1 MKSRTFTIFLL
12 TEGVT
17 PEKALVNADALELIS
32 EATAIPSGSVLYLT
46 KNEVRDPWWKGYL
59 GLVKKLQQSY
69 PGGILFIPVGSRWFA
84 ATFGQSYHHLSASS
98 YEYDFGIRTALNAVD
113 RNSLR
118 STDAVNPETAKRE
131 RVQAPRESDF
141 SFFSFDGDSNVVL
154 KRISGKVQEQYQDL
168 FTNVTGC
175 DSIRITTKKTAS
187 ELVQFCQNLLGLYKK
202 TEAEKTFPEVFNI
215 RPEKNQEILDKLD
228 EALLKA
234 IKQKD
239 DSLILSYPDMVDYQ
253 DIKQIKFGSLPPADL
268 FTMES
273 FWKLLPESKLETLT
287 IAHVKKSYNVVVLN
301 QEGNSWKKTSPSLY
315 KCLIFECHHDGRL
328 YHFCEGKWYCVNQ
341 HFLENLKEYLNTF
354 FCVETMLP
362 ANTCSSEDKYNKRVI
377 ELHDKTVL
385 FDREDYY
392 PKGNTPIEL
401 CDLCQLGDDNS
412 VSLIHV
418 KVGVHSCRLSHL
430 FSQGYVGS
438 RELLSDSGAF
448 AHFKKIIDSS
458 ALKQEDKDKIISKV
472 KDRKN
477 LKVVY
482 AIITKKAKELK
493 SDALPLFSRINLQR
507 AIRSLISMGVEPSV
521 QLVPDDYRK
530 IKVSR
535 I

>member
-1 MKSRTFTIFLL
+1 
-12 TEGVT
+12 
-17 PEKALVNADALELIS
+17 
-32 EATAIPSGSVLYLT
+32 
-46 KNEVRDPWWKGYL
+46 
-59 GLVKKLQQSY
+59 
-69 PGGILFIPVGSRWFA
+69 
-84 ATFGQSYHHLSASS
+84 
-98 YEYDFGIRTALNAVD
+98 
-113 RNSLR
+113 
-118 STDAVNPETAKRE
+118 
-131 RVQAPRESDF
+131 
-141 SFFSFDGDSNVVL
+141 VL

-202 TEAEKTFPEVFNI
+202 TEAEKNFPEVFNI

-228 EALLKA
+228 EALLMA

-253 DIKQIKFGSLPPADL
+253 NIAKIKFGSLPSADL

-273 FWKLLPESKLETLT
+273 FWELLPESKLKSLT
-287 IAHVKKSYNVVVLN
+287 IAHIKNYYNVVVLN
-301 QEGNSWKKTSPSLY
+301 QDGNSLKKTSPSLY

-328 YHFCEGKWYCVNQ
+328 YHFCEGKWYSVNEN
-341 HFLENLKEYLNTF
+341 FLGNLRASLNTF
-354 FCVETMLP
+354 FCVETILP
-362 ANTCSSEDKYNKRVI
+362 ANTCSSEDKYNKKVI

-392 PKGNTPIEL
+392 PKGHTPIEL

-507 AIRSLISMGVEPSV
+507 AIRSLISMGVVPSV
-521 QLVPDDYRK
+521 QLVSDDYGK
-530 IKVSR
+530 NEVSR

>member
-1 MKSRTFTIFLL
+1 
-12 TEGVT
+12 
-17 PEKALVNADALELIS
+17 
-32 EATAIPSGSVLYLT
+32 
-46 KNEVRDPWWKGYL
+46 
-59 GLVKKLQQSY
+59 
-69 PGGILFIPVGSRWFA
+69 
-84 ATFGQSYHHLSASS
+84 
-98 YEYDFGIRTALNAVD
+98 
-113 RNSLR
+113 
-118 STDAVNPETAKRE
+118 
-131 RVQAPRESDF
+131 
-141 SFFSFDGDSNVVL
+141 
-154 KRISGKVQEQYQDL
+154 
-168 FTNVTGC
+168 
-175 DSIRITTKKTAS
+175 
-187 ELVQFCQNLLGLYKK
+187 
-202 TEAEKTFPEVFNI
+202 
-215 RPEKNQEILDKLD
+215 
-228 EALLKA
+228 
-234 IKQKD
+234 
-239 DSLILSYPDMVDYQ
+239 
-253 DIKQIKFGSLPPADL
+253 
-268 FTMES
+268 
-273 FWKLLPESKLETLT
+273 
-287 IAHVKKSYNVVVLN
+287 
-301 QEGNSWKKTSPSLY
+301 
-315 KCLIFECHHDGRL
+315 
-328 YHFCEGKWYCVNQ
+328 
-341 HFLENLKEYLNTF
+341 
-354 FCVETMLP
+354 MLP
-362 ANTCSSEDKYNKRVI
+362 ANTCSSEGKYNKKVI

-392 PKGNTPIEL
+392 PKGHTPIEL